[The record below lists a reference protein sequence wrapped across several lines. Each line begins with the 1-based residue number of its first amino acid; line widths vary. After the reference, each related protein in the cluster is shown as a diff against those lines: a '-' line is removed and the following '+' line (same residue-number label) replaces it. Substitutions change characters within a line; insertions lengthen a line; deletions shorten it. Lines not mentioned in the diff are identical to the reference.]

1 MAADNTT
8 HAPTFPRLSAVPS
21 SAMAEPAAEVNTALL
36 RLLEAQNALAT
47 SLEFEHQET
56 RSLNEIDVLLTEAQ
70 ATADQIVERAELEA
84 LTIRRLMRIEAERL
98 LESVERLKERAKHI
112 ENGIS

>member
-1 MAADNTT
+1 MAADDTT
-8 HAPTFPRLSAVPS
+8 HTPTIPRLSPVPS
-21 SAMAEPAAEVNTALL
+21 TAMAEPAAEVNSALL
-36 RLLEAQNALAT
+36 RLIEAQNALAT
-47 SLEFEHQET
+47 SLEFEPRET
-56 RSLNEIDVLLTEAQ
+56 PSLNEIDVLLTEAQ

-84 LTIRRLMRIEAERL
+84 LTLRRLMRIEADRL